1 MSKNDLNNYD
11 NKSSFIR
18 SKREQ
23 VFSKENDYGSIEYKR
38 KLIKLTE
45 QRINQLATQMKHRL
59 IEGNNSAT
67 YLIGIN
73 DNGTLYQLTDDEM
86 TESIETFKK
95 ITEITMCE
103 IVSLNKINSKT
114 GTYLKINIECRFNI
128 CSEIKIAL
136 IGESGV
142 GKTTLMSVLLYNSVD
157 DGNGK
162 ARSYISKHL
171 HELDTGCT
179 SSIVYDSFGISSN
192 GDILNYK
199 DNMTQIEIAQE
210 STKLITLIDLPGERK
225 YIKTTLYGLNAYKPH
240 HIFYVID
247 TEKKAD
253 VYYDFLNSIG
263 IPWTLIMNKIDK
275 SDFFINCNNKKY
287 ITTSCVMDNG
297 LDDLKQYIINLTH
310 NDTKYDTN
318 NIEFLINEV
327 YNIKDLG
334 IVVNGLLIKGIIS
347 PNNKLYLNKNDTLV
361 TIKSI
366 HKHQLPHSCLKPN
379 ELASLMIE
387 IDENKLYL
395 LDKQSWLYSNPEFNK
410 KLVNTF
416 NIKLSKKIKQNNVI
430 ISSNN
435 YIGAGTVEYIDET
448 NNIATVKLINKDSY
462 INYEEGLL
470 ILKNND
476 ELVCGL
482 KL

>member
-1 MSKNDLNNYD
+1 M
-11 NKSSFIR
+11 
-18 SKREQ
+18 Q
-23 VFSKENDYGSIEYKR
+23 
-38 KLIKLTE
+38 
-45 QRINQLATQMKHRL
+45 
-59 IEGNNSAT
+59 
-67 YLIGIN
+67 
-73 DNGTLYQLTDDEM
+73 
-86 TESIETFKK
+86 
-95 ITEITMCE
+95 
-103 IVSLNKINSKT
+103 
-114 GTYLKINIECRFNI
+114 
-128 CSEIKIAL
+128 IAL

-361 TIKSI
+361 TIK
-366 HKHQLPHSCLKPN
+366 
-379 ELASLMIE
+379 
-387 IDENKLYL
+387 LYL